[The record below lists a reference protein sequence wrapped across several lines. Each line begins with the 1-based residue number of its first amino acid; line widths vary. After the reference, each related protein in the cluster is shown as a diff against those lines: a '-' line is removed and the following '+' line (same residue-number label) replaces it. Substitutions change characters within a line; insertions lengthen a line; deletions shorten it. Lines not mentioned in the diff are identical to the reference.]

1 MIADD
6 QLAFTSA
13 ASLQDLYRSKEVSP
27 VEVIDLYINRID
39 MLNGELNAFLECSF
53 DKARENAQVAER
65 EIYSGTHTGS
75 LQGIPIGIKDLELTK
90 DIRTTS
96 GSLIYKDRIP
106 KSDSIVVKRLK
117 SAGAIILGKTNT
129 PEFGLLG
136 ETKNLLGDHCRNP
149 WDISKTAGGSSG
161 GSASAI
167 AAGLCPI
174 ATGSDG
180 GGSIRIPASFT
191 GTYGIKPTQGRV
203 ARPSL
208 TPPISSHTSQS
219 GPMARTVKDCA
230 ILFQVM
236 AGHDPDDIFSLT
248 GEVPDFI
255 DAAQKGSTAGVQGL
269 KIGWTP
275 DFGFAKVESEVRS
288 ICEKAAK
295 SFELLGCNVEDSDFE
310 IEDPFFPWL
319 TLFSTASLAMNAEY
333 WPDRAREMTDY
344 VKETYEIAGCLSAVD
359 FSKGVA
365 NIQTIRTALNRQF
378 ERFDLLISPTM
389 AVPPYDCGSPPRA
402 VDGYDVD
409 GSWACLPFTY
419 PINSAGYPA
428 ASIPAGMTEKGLPVG
443 LHIIG
448 KFGDEETIIRA
459 SAAFESANPWANLY
473 PEISLNL

>member
-1 MIADD
+1 M
-6 QLAFTSA
+6 
-13 ASLQDLYRSKEVSP
+13 
-27 VEVIDLYINRID
+27 
-39 MLNGELNAFLECSF
+39 
-53 DKARENAQVAER
+53 
-65 EIYSGTHTGS
+65 
-75 LQGIPIGIKDLELTK
+75 
-90 DIRTTS
+90 
-96 GSLIYKDRIP
+96 
-106 KSDSIVVKRLK
+106 
-117 SAGAIILGKTNT
+117 
-129 PEFGLLG
+129 
-136 ETKNLLGDHCRNP
+136 
-149 WDISKTAGGSSG
+149 
-161 GSASAI
+161 
-167 AAGLCPI
+167 
-174 ATGSDG
+174 
-180 GGSIRIPASFT
+180 
-191 GTYGIKPTQGRV
+191 
-203 ARPSL
+203 
-208 TPPISSHTSQS
+208 SSHTSQS

-255 DAAQKGSTAGVQGL
+255 DAAQKGSTSGVQGL